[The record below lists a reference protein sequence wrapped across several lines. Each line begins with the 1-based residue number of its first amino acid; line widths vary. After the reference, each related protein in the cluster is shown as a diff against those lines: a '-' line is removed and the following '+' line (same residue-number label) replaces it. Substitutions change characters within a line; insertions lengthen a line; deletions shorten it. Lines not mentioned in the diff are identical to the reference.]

1 MPPPIQPLT
10 TKTWDSSISMLPA
23 EDGGPLIIY
32 DAQDGKLGTA
42 SGLGDSPILGVAR
55 LSNPNDK
62 YLTSWVRDPRKNL
75 ISVFAKIH
83 GQAERSRCCGI
94 LLLYSTAGARWPV
107 VRNNG
112 LARPSPPA
120 ATLGGNAEHHR

>member
-1 MPPPIQPLT
+1 
-10 TKTWDSSISMLPA
+10 MLPA

-55 LSNPNDK
+55 LSDPNDK

-94 LLLYSTAGARWPV
+94 LLL
-107 VRNNG
+107 
-112 LARPSPPA
+112 
-120 ATLGGNAEHHR
+120 